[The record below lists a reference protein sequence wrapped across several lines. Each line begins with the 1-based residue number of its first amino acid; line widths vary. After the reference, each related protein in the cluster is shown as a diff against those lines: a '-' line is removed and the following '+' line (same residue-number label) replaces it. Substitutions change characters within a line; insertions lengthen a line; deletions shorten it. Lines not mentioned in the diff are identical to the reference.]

1 LKQLLQSLRSGAI
14 TIKDVAAP
22 TEPKRAGVLVRV
34 HASLISAGTEK
45 MKVDLARASLLEKA
59 RQRPEDVKK
68 ILADVKQQ
76 GFWATWQ
83 RVSRKLDTPGP
94 LGYSCAGEVIAV
106 SEDVEDLKPGDRV
119 ACGGQ
124 GANHGEIV
132 SVLRNLC
139 VKLPENV
146 PFEEGCFTTLGAIA
160 MQGLRQANVTFGE
173 TVVVIGLGL
182 VGQLACAISKA
193 AGCVTIGVDLDDHH
207 VEIARKYT
215 AHHTFNRNATGLVDT
230 IKSLTHGFGAD
241 AVIICAATSSN
252 DPITFSADIA
262 RDRARIIMVGVSEMN
277 LPRDTYF
284 VKELEFRLSRSYG
297 PGRYD
302 PNYEERGND
311 YPIGYVRWT
320 ERRNMQEFV
329 RLLEE
334 KKIDPKVITT
344 HTFPIEQAA
353 DAYSI
358 IAGERKERYLGMVL
372 TYSKDNP
379 LLYKEGAGG
388 GLSGQPL
395 PRIAD
400 DAPRLGKAREIQIGF
415 IGAGNF
421 AQGYLLPTLKE
432 NARLVAVANQ
442 SGASADDVKSKFGF
456 ERASTKSEDVIN
468 DSAINSVFI
477 ATRHGD
483 HARLAA
489 EALRA
494 GKNVFVEKPM
504 ALNYEQLQEVMAAY
518 GQANGAKFMVGFN
531 RRFAPLV
538 QKMKAFFDSPPPLQ
552 GGGGGWSSPKMI
564 FYRVNAGPL
573 PLSHWTQDEIEGG
586 GRIIGEGCHFID
598 TAAFLTGDA
607 MPRSVFAKS
616 ISAGRSDVL
625 DRDTVSIT
633 IDYEDGSVATIL
645 YIATGSKVIPKEEIQ
660 VFSGGRTA
668 ILKNFT
674 ELELWSGNGKPN
686 VEKGSGKGHA
696 EEVKAFLKS
705 LTSSAEPI
713 PFDSLLATTIAT
725 FAARESL
732 ATGEVIRFT

>member
-1 LKQLLQSLRSGAI
+1 MKQLLQSLRSGVI
-14 TIKDVAAP
+14 NIKDVPAP
-22 TEPKRAGVLVRV
+22 TEPHRAGVLVRV

-59 RQRPEDVKK
+59 RKRPDDVKK
-68 ILADVKQQ
+68 VLAEIKQQ
-76 GFWATWQ
+76 GFWATYR
-83 RVSRKLDTPGP
+83 RVMMKLDTPGP

-124 GANHGEIV
+124 GASHAEVV

-139 VKLPENV
+139 VKIPDAV
-146 PFEEGCFTTLGAIA
+146 PYEEACFTTLGAIA

-173 TVVVIGLGL
+173 SVVVIGLGL
-182 VGQLACAISKA
+182 VGQLVCAIAKA

-207 VEIARKYT
+207 VEVARKHT
-215 AHHTFNRNATGLVDT
+215 ATHAFNRNQPGLTDT
-230 IKSLTHGFGAD
+230 IRSLTQGFGAD

-252 DPITFSADIA
+252 DPITFSAEIA

-277 LPRDTYF
+277 LPRDVYF

-302 PNYEERGND
+302 SNYEERGID

-329 RLLEE
+329 RLLGE
-334 KKIDPKVITT
+334 KKIDPTVITT
-344 HTFPIEQAA
+344 HTFPIERAGE
-353 DAYSI
+353 AYAI
-358 IAGERKERYLGMVL
+358 IAGEVKERYLGMVL
-372 TYSKDNP
+372 TYPDLIKNYELEITNGTS
-379 LLYKEGAGG
+379 L
-388 GLSGQPL
+388 
-395 PRIAD
+395 
-400 DAPRLGKAREIQIGF
+400 APQKPHIIHNQKSVINIGF

-421 AQGYLLPTLKE
+421 AQGFLLPNLKE

-442 SGASADDVKSKFGF
+442 SGASASDAKTKFGF
-456 ERASTKSEDVIN
+456 ERISTNALDIISASDIDT
-468 DSAINSVFI
+468 VFI

-494 GKNVFVEKPM
+494 GKHVFVEKPM
-504 ALNYEQLQEVMAAY
+504 ALTQEQLALVASAFEEARQMHDV
-518 GQANGAKFMVGFN
+518 KFMVGFN
-531 RRFAPLV
+531 RRFSPLV
-538 QKMKAFFDSPPPLQ
+538 QKTKSFFDEV
-552 GGGGGWSSPKMI
+552 SPKLI
-564 FYRVNAGPL
+564 FYRINAGPL
-573 PLSHWTQDEIEGG
+573 PKSHWTQDEHEGG

-598 TAAFLTGDA
+598 TAAYLTGDA
-607 MPRSVFAKS
+607 MPRSVYARS
-616 ISAGRSDVL
+616 IAADRADVL
-625 DRDTVSIT
+625 DRDSVSIT

-645 YIATGSKVIPKEEIQ
+645 YIATGDKSLPKEELQ

-668 ILKNFT
+668 IMKNFT
-674 ELELWSGNGKPN
+674 ELELWRGSGKPKT
-686 VEKGSGKGHA
+686 EQGSGKGHP
-696 EEVKAFLKS
+696 EEVKTFLAS
-705 LTSSAEPI
+705 LNSSGEGPI
-713 PFDSLLATTIAT
+713 PFDSMLATTLVT

-732 ATGEVIRFT
+732 ATGEVIRFP